1 MAYFITAKGVLPCG
15 RTPLLFKEPY
25 SLVTADNLFCQLV
38 AVMVALA
45 FSIVYAY
52 TFNLIAIAIFTAD
65 AVYTDAA
72 QFRLKFF
79 DDLFFQSCAV
89 FDCTIKHC
97 SKFIRVIRRSPP
109 KLPSG

>member
-1 MAYFITAKGVLPCG
+1 
-15 RTPLLFKEPY
+15 
-25 SLVTADNLFCQLV
+25 
-38 AVMVALA
+38 MVALA

-79 DDLFFQSCAV
+79 DDLLDRKSV
-89 FDCTIKHC
+89 
-97 SKFIRVIRRSPP
+97 V
-109 KLPSG
+109 